1 MDKYTQTPTHKHLA
15 EDGHQYRA
23 YPANFILSAR
33 LFGYAGL
40 IPFLSLALA
49 SFFVRDNLQIL
60 LALKVYAALIL
71 AFLGG
76 VHWGRQLYP
85 AKDDDHR
92 QGEIPIAQPTRRSPQ
107 ILWLG
112 WSVTPSLLAWPAV
125 MLSEIIAFPYLAGL
139 FLICWAVDNKAYK
152 IGLFP
157 LWMRQLRT
165 ALTVGV
171 ITSLLGAWLGLIFLG
186 PKLTL

>member
-1 MDKYTQTPTHKHLA
+1 MDKYTQTSTHKHLA
-15 EDGHQYRA
+15 EDGHQYRV

-49 SFFVRDNLQIL
+49 SFFVRDILQIL

-85 AKDDDHR
+85 VKDDDHR
-92 QGEIPIAQPTRRSPQ
+92 QGEIPITQPTRRSPQ

-139 FLICWAVDNKAYK
+139 FLICWVVDNKAYK